1 MDIQVI
7 KEIITKEC
15 AVLDIYITA
24 EQVDLMMHFA
34 KLVFEANKRMNLTR
48 ITSNEEFAVKHLID
62 CLLLSKVGCDFKG
75 SGIDVG
81 SGAGFPGVV
90 IAGCITTSPVTLLD
104 SLEKRVNF
112 LLQVKDKLSL
122 TNVECVH
129 ARAEDLARDKNYRE
143 KFTWATARAVAPL
156 PVLLEYCAAF
166 VEVGGYFLAMKG
178 NQNRADDE
186 ISDAKNAIKV
196 LGLELISVYKF
207 ELPLNMGERT
217 IIKMKKKIP
226 ISKGFPRKAG
236 IPSKKPL

>member
-1 MDIQVI
+1 M
-7 KEIITKEC
+7 
-15 AVLDIYITA
+15 
-24 EQVDLMMHFA
+24 
-34 KLVFEANKRMNLTR
+34 
-48 ITSNEEFAVKHLID
+48 
-62 CLLLSKVGCDFKG
+62 
-75 SGIDVG
+75 
-81 SGAGFPGVV
+81 
-90 IAGCITTSPVTLLD
+90 TLLD

-112 LLQVKDKLSL
+112 LLQVKDKLNL

-217 IIKMKKKIP
+217 IIKLKKKSP
-226 ISKGFPRKAG
+226 ISRGFPRKAG
-236 IPSKKPL
+236 IPSRKPL